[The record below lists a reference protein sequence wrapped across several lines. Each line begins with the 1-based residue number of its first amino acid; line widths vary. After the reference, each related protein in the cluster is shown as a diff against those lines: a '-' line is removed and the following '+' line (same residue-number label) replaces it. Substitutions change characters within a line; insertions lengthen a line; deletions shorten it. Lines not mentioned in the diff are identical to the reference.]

1 MAYISSYPGSVRVP
15 SSPIGYPG
23 NVVKP
28 NSGGSKPTSS
38 GTSSNN
44 NNEVTYNR
52 QPAFIYFD
60 GKSYATF
67 KGSDGGY
74 YIAEYS
80 RNKNNYTIKADTIT
94 NVDSLPKLYI
104 GDKEYSTDSIKNLI
118 DSGRPVDVGLS
129 KYQPKK
135 ATTNTTTNKQTKPT
149 VIDITQDPAY
159 KKLLA
164 DQAAAN
170 ERIEAQN
177 KNIEDLIATIEDLRR
192 PRSAQ
197 EMAKHYGVT
206 LDEAQFLKE
215 RNEATNKYYDEA
227 TGYQNKLRNQYVRNT
242 AGQYDNMYNRYLD
255 TYQNA
260 APTASGKGIRAAN
273 LLSSALQGQQ
283 YMQNVDQGML
293 ESVNDLEAARK
304 KEIANNPNVAAQ
316 EYADLAAYLTQA
328 GMNANAADVKGY
340 AAAIKAASDMT
351 LSSRQYAAQLAQN
364 QATRYQGLAN
374 AAGTRASSAANSN
387 NLWNQLYSWYQGIY
401 GNKKDAS
408 NALLNYANVS
418 NNITK

>member
-15 SSPIGYPG
+15 SSSIGYQG

-38 GTSSNN
+38 GTSNN
-44 NNEVTYNR
+44 NKNEVTYNR
-52 QPAFIYFD
+52 QPTFIYFD

-67 KGSDGGY
+67 KGSDGNY

-80 RNKNNYTIKADTIT
+80 RNKNNYTIKEDTIT
-94 NVDSLPKLYI
+94 NVDSLPKLYM
-104 GDKEYSTDSIKNLI
+104 GDKEYSTDAIKNLI
-118 DSGRPVDVGLS
+118 DSGRPVDVNLS

-135 ATTNTTTNKQTKPT
+135 ANTTTNKQTQPT

-197 EMAKHYGVT
+197 EMAKHYGIT

-215 RNEATNKYYDEA
+215 RNASTNKFYDEA
-227 TGYQNKLRNQYVRNT
+227 TAYQNKLRNQYVRNT

-293 ESVNDLEAARK
+293 ESVSDLEAARK

-316 EYADLAAYLTQA
+316 EYANLAAYLTQA

-387 NLWNQLYSWYQGIY
+387 NLWNQMYSYLTQIY
-401 GNKKDAS
+401 GNPKDS
-408 NALLNYANVS
+408 SSALMNYAKMS
-418 NNITK
+418 TNN

>member
-1 MAYISSYPGSVRVP
+1 MNFIESLIDNFLETIAPGHKALALHNALKKNKTVDTEIKTPSYSSYR
-15 SSPIGYPG
+15 YYD
-23 NVVKP
+23 
-28 NSGGSKPTSS
+28 SKT
-38 GTSSNN
+38 GTS
-44 NNEVTYNR
+44 
-52 QPAFIYFD
+52 
-60 GKSYATF
+60 KSSAQMTEKEKEKVLENYKKDTE
-67 KGSDGGY
+67 S
-74 YIAEYS
+74 
-80 RNKNNYTIKADTIT
+80 KN
-94 NVDSLPKLYI
+94 
-104 GDKEYSTDSIKNLI
+104 
-118 DSGRPVDVGLS
+118 
-129 KYQPKK
+129 
-135 ATTNTTTNKQTKPT
+135 
-149 VIDITQDPAY
+149 IDITGTPEY

-170 ERIEAQN
+170 KRIEAQN

-351 LSSRQYAAQLAQN
+351 LSNRQYAAQLAQN

-387 NLWNQLYSWYQGIY
+387 NLWDQLYSWYQGIY